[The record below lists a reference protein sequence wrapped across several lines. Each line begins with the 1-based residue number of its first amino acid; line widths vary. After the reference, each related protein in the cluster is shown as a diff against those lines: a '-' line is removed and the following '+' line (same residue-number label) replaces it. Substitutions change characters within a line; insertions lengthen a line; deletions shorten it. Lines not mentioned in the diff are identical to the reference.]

1 MCPVSYMYFYISISI
16 IYKLLVHV
24 AREKYLPYPQRC
36 IRTEQYIYI
45 INFEPD
51 RWPMGDPKGLDN
63 LKTSCNYEKLRD
75 DTFEAY
81 PDLDASPTKA
91 WMIQH
96 REDLDVEPLFELGF
110 GKRPREELYDLKKDP
125 HYMHNVA
132 NEEEYASTKKELEE
146 RLFRVLREH
155 NDPRVI
161 DEDGEEKKC
170 RFEYEPYAGPIQ
182 LFQVGPTMFG
192 PPGNFTNSEIANLQ
206 LRLGGPPEALDIINK
221 IVPPFQ
227 SNT

>member
-1 MCPVSYMYFYISISI
+1 MYFY

-36 IRTEQYIYI
+36 IRTERYIYI

-63 LKTSCNYEKLRD
+63 LKISCNFEKLRD

-96 REDLDVEPLFELGF
+96 RWVSSVPLRVGF
-110 GKRPREELYDLKKDP
+110 
-125 HYMHNVA
+125 
-132 NEEEYASTKKELEE
+132 
-146 RLFRVLREH
+146 
-155 NDPRVI
+155 
-161 DEDGEEKKC
+161 
-170 RFEYEPYAGPIQ
+170 Q
-182 LFQVGPTMFG
+182 
-192 PPGNFTNSEIANLQ
+192 
-206 LRLGGPPEALDIINK
+206 
-221 IVPPFQ
+221 
-227 SNT
+227 

>member
-1 MCPVSYMYFYISISI
+1 
-16 IYKLLVHV
+16 
-24 AREKYLPYPQRC
+24 
-36 IRTEQYIYI
+36 
-45 INFEPD
+45 
-51 RWPMGDPKGLDN
+51 MGDPKGLDD
-63 LKTSCNYEKLRD
+63 LKSPCNFEKLRD

-96 REDLDVEPLFELGF
+96 REDLDVEPLFDLGF
-110 GKRPREELYDLKKDP
+110 GKRPREELYDLNTDP

-132 NEEEYASTKKELEE
+132 YDESYQCIKKQLET
-146 RLFRVLREH
+146 RLMNVLKEN
-155 NDPRVI
+155 NDPRI
-161 DEDGEEKKC
+161 IGEDGDERKC

-206 LRLGGPPEALDIINK
+206 LRMGGTPEALDIINK
-221 IVPPFQ
+221 ITPQFK
-227 SNT
+227 N

>member
-1 MCPVSYMYFYISISI
+1 
-16 IYKLLVHV
+16 
-24 AREKYLPYPQRC
+24 
-36 IRTEQYIYI
+36 
-45 INFEPD
+45 
-51 RWPMGDPKGLDN
+51 MGDPKGLDN

-132 NEEEYASTKKELEE
+132 SEEEYAIAKKELEE
-146 RLFRVLREH
+146 RLFRVLREN
-155 NDPRVI
+155 NDPRVV

>member
-1 MCPVSYMYFYISISI
+1 MK
-16 IYKLLVHV
+16 KLS
-24 AREKYLPYPQRC
+24 REGPPGTQTLY
-36 IRTEQYIYI
+36 
-45 INFEPD
+45 
-51 RWPMGDPKGLDN
+51 
-63 LKTSCNYEKLRD
+63 
-75 DTFEAY
+75 
-81 PDLDASPTKA
+81 SP
-91 WMIQH
+91 
-96 REDLDVEPLFELGF
+96 L
-110 GKRPREELYDLKKDP
+110 
-125 HYMHNVA
+125 VA

-146 RLFRVLREH
+146 RLLRVLKEN

-161 DEDGEEKKC
+161 AEDGEEKKC